1 MDLWCLWQCFNCT
14 LDHIVH
20 FSQGFSHVKT
30 VKTATTDIE
39 ISNMQRAAKI
49 SSISA
54 IQFLSSCLNL
64 SSLSTILQFLSTKNQ
79 REQQIIIPSKQAKYA
94 FVTKNAAK
102 YNNNLFDTNLVQ
114 YISHPAKNSE
124 KSSTRLSI
132 FFGQYIK
139 DIHMIPNLSPLQ
151 SKALFI
157 YPVY

>member
-1 MDLWCLWQCFNCT
+1 
-14 LDHIVH
+14 
-20 FSQGFSHVKT
+20 
-30 VKTATTDIE
+30 
-39 ISNMQRAAKI
+39 MQRAAKI

-124 KSSTRLSI
+124 KKVLLDYPYCLAKTENIYDPESFSTAIKGTL
-132 FFGQYIK
+132 YIY
-139 DIHMIPNLSPLQ
+139 L
-151 SKALFI
+151 
-157 YPVY
+157 VY